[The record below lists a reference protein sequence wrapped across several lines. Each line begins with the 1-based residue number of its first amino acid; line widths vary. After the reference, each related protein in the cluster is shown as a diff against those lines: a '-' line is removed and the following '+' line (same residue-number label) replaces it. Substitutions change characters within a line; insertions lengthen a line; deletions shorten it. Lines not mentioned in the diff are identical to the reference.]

1 MKKLF
6 EKHSNTGTIA
16 AVLLGGVAL
25 GAVAYLYL
33 TDSGKTKRGQF
44 KKKLK
49 EKGKH
54 LASSAISKKTGL
66 SKKLVK
72 KVADHVVK

>member
-1 MKKLF
+1 MKNPF
-6 EKHSNTGTIA
+6 EKHSNSGTIA

-33 TDSGKTKRGQF
+33 TDSGASKRGKF

-49 EKGKH
+49 DKGKE
-54 LASSAISKKTGL
+54 LAARAVSKKTGL

>member
-6 EKHSNTGTIA
+6 EKHSNSGTIA

-33 TDSGKTKRGQF
+33 TDSGKSKRGQF

-49 EKGKH
+49 EKGKQ
-54 LASSAISKKTGL
+54 LAANVVSKKTGL